1 MKKVFLWSLV
11 TLMANLLPCV
21 TAWAQKPAGP
31 DNLKSEVYGHRVTLS
46 WENPDW
52 GETLLSTGFELE
64 GVPVTDNKI
73 SLETDGWTVKMTNMS
88 DYSCSWFRYPTSDF
102 IGADNYDVLVGNGQR
117 SAVVFLDIMD
127 GDDHDLHQDEWLIS
141 PVLKKAAYLEFS
153 YYIDPRVVENGVH
166 PEYPD
171 HYVVIASTDGGKT
184 WSEPLW
190 DARYD
195 ASTEDSWHT
204 VTLTL
209 ADVPADSMRVAF
221 RAYGE
226 YQLDENGDT
235 INQSLYATWAIDDVT
250 IRAAG
255 IVPTVKT
262 LSYSGFEEAESDE
275 DISFEADG
283 WTVKTTNDYEMT
295 TTWFKN
301 PVMEDD
307 ETFPMMVV
315 EGERSAMVWPD
326 EAGIY
331 QDEWLISPELTPE
344 AGQNLSMRFSYKS
357 NVVYMDEEDGFIAD
371 AEGHYVV
378 VVSRD
383 GGETWE
389 ETPVWD
395 LLADDEGTMD
405 EEGMFYQNTV
415 TVNIDAAPSDKIKVA
430 FRAYGDKTGETDE
443 ETGDELGGLGGVWVV
458 DEVFFLS
465 APVSDGHAS
474 LISHFKVALDGK
486 ELADH
491 VTECG
496 YVDKSEK
503 TPGKHIYTVSS
514 VAMDGSVSEPVSTE
528 VTLAEIAFAVPRNF
542 TCTSEPEETGKYT
555 VRMTWDAPETDFQ
568 PAYYTVYSDNVMHGT
583 GLTAE
588 QGKEGIGIS
597 GCFGLYEFSIEAV
610 YEIPDGISERVKQ
623 RLALGVRYG
632 VVDLKAETE
641 GKDVVLSWE
650 APEKNEYTVASY
662 TVYRNGEKLTEGL
675 KETTWRDVA
684 VADGLYEYVVIVVYT
699 DGVESVRTGVSHQVG
714 DEVRMALPYEEHF
727 NTTFLPVNWR
737 IENQTDRTPDKYTWF
752 FDDQSR
758 LGVKGPGFE
767 GCYAAIDCRNVGYYR
782 LNTTLAL
789 PAIDLTTAKDKKN
802 VGMSF
807 YYSYA
812 IGGIFKAGVEFSLD
826 GKEWNLL
833 DVIDKETGFK
843 PSDDGDFHIQKADMR
858 LGDVLLANDL
868 NNADV
873 IYLRFRY
880 EATLS
885 QFWAIDNVYVGED
898 LTAVEKTAEDM
909 DVVVSAADGLLRVQA
924 AQAIRLVE
932 VYALDGRKLAERI
945 GGETTGL
952 TMPAPQSGPA
962 IVRVTTAQ
970 GVKTVKIFL

>member
-1 MKKVFLWSLV
+1 M
-11 TLMANLLPCV
+11 LMADI
-21 TAWAQKPAGP
+21 AWAQKPAGP
-31 DNLKSEVYGHRVTLS
+31 DNLKAEVYGHRVTLS

-52 GETLLSTGFELE
+52 GETLLSAGFELE
-64 GVPVTDNKI
+64 GVPLTDNET
-73 SLETDGWTVKMTNMS
+73 SLESDGWTVKKTNTS

-102 IGADNYDVLVGNGQR
+102 MGADNYDMLVGSGLR

-141 PVLKKAAYLEFS
+141 PVMEKAAYLEFS
-153 YYIDPRVVENGVH
+153 YYIDPRVVENGAY

-171 HYVVIASTDGGKT
+171 HYVVVVSTDGGET
-184 WSEPLW
+184 WGEPLW

-209 ADVPADSMRVAF
+209 ADVPTDAMRVAF

-226 YQLDENGDT
+226 YQFDEYGDT
-235 INQSLYATWAIDDVT
+235 INQSLYATWAIDDVV
-250 IRAAG
+250 IRAANTAP
-255 IVPTVKT
+255 VFKT
-262 LSYSGFEEAESDE
+262 LSYSGFEEAESEE
-275 DISFEADG
+275 DVPFEADG

-307 ETFPMMVV
+307 ETFSMMVI
-315 EGERSAMVWPD
+315 EGGRSAMVLPD

-344 AGQNLSMRFSYKS
+344 AGQTLSMRFSYKS
-357 NVVYMDEEDGFIAD
+357 NAVYIDDDEGFVAD
-371 AEGHYVV
+371 ETAGHYVV
-378 VVSRD
+378 AVSKD

-395 LLADDEGTMD
+395 LSEDDKGAMD
-405 EEGMFYQNTV
+405 GEGMFYMNTV
-415 TVNIDAAPSDKIKVA
+415 TVNLDAAPADKVKVA
-430 FRAYGDKTGETDE
+430 FRAYGEKTGDTDE
-443 ETGDELGGLGGVWVV
+443 ETGEALGGLGGAWVI

-465 APVSDGHAS
+465 ASASEGDAS

-496 YVDKSEK
+496 YVDKSGK
-503 TPGKHIYTVSS
+503 TPGKHVYTVSS

-528 VTLAEIAFAVPRNF
+528 VTLAEIDFVAPRNF
-542 TCTSEPEETGKYT
+542 TCTSALNEETGKYT
-555 VRMTWDAPETDFQ
+555 VRMTWEAPETDFQ
-568 PAYYTVYSDNVMHGT
+568 PAYYTLYSDGVMHGT

-588 QGKEGIGIS
+588 QGQEGIGIS

-610 YEIPDGISERVKQ
+610 YETPDGVSERAKQ

-632 VVDLKAETE
+632 VTDLKAEAE
-641 GKDVVLSWE
+641 GKDVVLSWS
-650 APEKNEYTVASY
+650 APEKDEYTVASY
-662 TVYRNGEKLTEGL
+662 TVYRNGEKLTDGL
-675 KETTWRDVA
+675 KETAWRDVA

-699 DGVESVRTGVSHQVG
+699 DGVESGRTGVSHQVG
-714 DEVRMALPYEEHF
+714 DEVRVALPYEEHF

-752 FDDQSR
+752 FDDQSH

-789 PAIDLTTAKDKKN
+789 PAIDLTTANNKRD
-802 VGMSF
+802 VTLSF

-826 GKEWNLL
+826 GEEWFLL
-833 DVIDKETGFK
+833 GIMDKANGFK
-843 PSDDGDFHIQKADMR
+843 PADDGDFHIQKADMR
-858 LGDVLLANDL
+858 LGDVLSASDL
-868 NNADV
+868 ADV
-873 IYLRFRY
+873 DAIYLRFRY

-885 QFWAIDNVYVGED
+885 NFWAIDNVYVGEG
-898 LTAVEKTAEDM
+898 LAVEKLAEDM
-909 DVVVSAADGLLRVQA
+909 DVMVSANAGLLQVRA
-924 AQAIRLVE
+924 TQAIRLVE
-932 VYALDGRKLAERI
+932 VYALDGRKLAERT

-970 GVKTVKIFL
+970 GVKTVKILL

>member
-11 TLMANLLPCV
+11 TLMANLLPCAA
-21 TAWAQKPAGP
+21 AWAQKPAGP
-31 DNLKSEVYGHRVTLS
+31 DNLKAEVFGHRVTLS

-73 SLETDGWTVKMTNMS
+73 SLETDGWTVKTTNTS

-141 PVLKKAAYLEFS
+141 PVMEKAAYLEFS
-153 YYIDPRVVENGVH
+153 YYIDPRVVENGVY
-166 PEYPD
+166 PEFPD
-171 HYVVIASTDGGKT
+171 HYVVIASTDGGET
-184 WSEPLW
+184 WGEPLW

-204 VTLTL
+204 VTLAL
-209 ADVPADSMRVAF
+209 ADVPTDAMRVAF

-226 YQLDENGDT
+226 YQLDEYGDT

-255 IVPTVKT
+255 IVPTV
-262 LSYSGFEEAESDE
+262 
-275 DISFEADG
+275 
-283 WTVKTTNDYEMT
+283 N
-295 TTWFKN
+295 
-301 PVMEDD
+301 
-307 ETFPMMVV
+307 
-315 EGERSAMVWPD
+315 
-326 EAGIY
+326 
-331 QDEWLISPELTPE
+331 
-344 AGQNLSMRFSYKS
+344 
-357 NVVYMDEEDGFIAD
+357 
-371 AEGHYVV
+371 
-378 VVSRD
+378 
-383 GGETWE
+383 
-389 ETPVWD
+389 
-395 LLADDEGTMD
+395 
-405 EEGMFYQNTV
+405 
-415 TVNIDAAPSDKIKVA
+415 
-430 FRAYGDKTGETDE
+430 
-443 ETGDELGGLGGVWVV
+443 
-458 DEVFFLS
+458 FLS
-465 APVSDGHAS
+465 DPVSDGHAS

-542 TCTSEPEETGKYT
+542 NCTATLNEETGKYT
-555 VRMTWDAPETDFQ
+555 VRMTWEAPETDFQ
-568 PAYYTVYSDNVMHGT
+568 PASYTLYSDNVMHGA

-610 YEIPDGISERVKQ
+610 YETPDGVSERVKQ

-641 GKDVVLSWE
+641 GKDVVLSWG
-650 APEKNEYTVASY
+650 APEEDGYAVASY
-662 TVYRNGEKLTEGL
+662 TVYRAGKKLTEGL

-684 VADGLYEYVVIVVYT
+684 VEDGLYEYVVIVVYT

-714 DEVRMALPYEEHF
+714 DEVRVALPYEEHF
-727 NTTFLPVNWR
+727 NTTFMPVNWR

-802 VGMSF
+802 VVMSF

-843 PSDDGDFHIQKADMR
+843 PSDDGDFHIQKKDVR
-858 LGDVLLANDL
+858 LSDVLLANDL
-868 NNADV
+868 NNAGV

-898 LTAVEKTAEDM
+898 LTAVEKMAEDM

-932 VYALDGRKLAERI
+932 VYALDGRKLAERT

-952 TMPAPQSGPA
+952 TMPVPQSGPA